1 MRVSIPIFFFA
12 TLSFSLGENLIPPI
26 LTSKVKS
33 CMTLGSAK
41 MWMKFL
47 EKELEVR
54 SLQTIVQKSSLLVFY
69 KNNFKNNIFK
79 QLPTSCQ
86 QMNLKKI
93 DGIQTT
99 IYDKICGSSKEGR
112 KPKDVEGKSI
122 GISFV
127 KIT

>member
-1 MRVSIPIFFFA
+1 MA
-12 TLSFSLGENLIPPI
+12 
-26 LTSKVKS
+26 
-33 CMTLGSAK
+33 LGSAK

-54 SLQTIVQKSSLLVFY
+54 ALSLQTKVYKSSLLGFR
-69 KNNFKNNIFK
+69 KNNFKKNIFK

-112 KPKDVEGKSI
+112 KPKYLEGKSMGTFSI
-122 GISFV
+122 GIGTMNILFFV
-127 KIT
+127 KITRHE